1 MHLITGY
8 GAKKYH
14 IFSTNEIVKLGL
26 TIFTFIDNILPLIY
40 NLEKQF
46 ILRKTVMK
54 NKYWS
59 QLNRKQKIDYYFQY
73 YFSWT
78 LAAIAVI
85 AFVAFYAYQ
94 VLSKIPP
101 DISVITVGEIPADSD
116 TQTALVD
123 YITANIDDIIADEEK
138 YVEYNPISY
147 NLAQKNEQNLMHMNK
162 YMALLGEGD
171 PKLLIMDKTHY
182 ESALIDEQFD
192 GFLTDLSDLT
202 DNHYKKYAIPVSETK
217 LFDDEGLDFFDEY
230 YVVLTQIGGGKEESG
245 KNLNRWNGAKQ
256 FINDILK

>member
-1 MHLITGY
+1 
-8 GAKKYH
+8 
-14 IFSTNEIVKLGL
+14 
-26 TIFTFIDNILPLIY
+26 
-40 NLEKQF
+40 
-46 ILRKTVMK
+46 MK

-101 DISVITVGEIPADSD
+101 DISVITVGEYPPGDDSKE
-116 TQTALVD
+116 ALVE
-123 YITANIDDIIADEEK
+123 YITDNIADIIPDEKK
-138 YVEYNPISY
+138 YVEYNYIAY
-147 NLAQKNEQNLMHMNK
+147 NLEHKNEQNMMHMNK

-182 ESALIDEQFD
+182 ESALNDEQFD
-192 GFLTDLSDLT
+192 GFLTDLSDIT
-202 DNHYKKYAIPVSETK
+202 DKNYKKYAIPISETK
-217 LFDDEGLDFFDEY
+217 LFDQEGLDFFDEY
-230 YVVLTQIGGGKEESG
+230 YVVLTQIGGGKKEDG
-245 KNLNRWNGAKQ
+245 KNLDRFNGAKD
-256 FINDILK
+256 FVAEILK